1 MTPPTPSSRA
11 SAAAPTVL
19 RATSPGDLLAYVP
32 VVFGFHPTDSVA
44 MLSLGSGAP
53 CHARIDL
60 PVDLDEVRAVTRH
73 LTDAARRNRAD
84 RVAVI
89 VYTDQAS
96 AARRV
101 VERLAT
107 RLARAGIDLVCA
119 VRADGSRWWTLR
131 DAGRGEEGPG
141 TPYDLRTHPFTA
153 QSVLDGTVVLGSRDD
168 LAATLR
174 GDPAEQAHL
183 GRTADDAADRLVD
196 AVRARGARAALVEE
210 GRWAQQRV
218 RAFLADP
225 QPLDDADAARLAV
238 AVLTSIEV
246 RDVAWAE
253 LDQDTAA
260 AHVQLWRDLVR
271 RLPEELR
278 APPAG
283 LLAFAAW
290 QAGHGALAWCAVDV
304 CQAADP
310 DHGLAG
316 LVAQALAGALPP
328 SAWTPLDASVLTLF
342 RPRPEP

>member
-1 MTPPTPSSRA
+1 MPSTPDT
-11 SAAAPTVL
+11 PTVL
-19 RATSPGDLLAYVP
+19 RARTPGDLLAYVP
-32 VVFGFHPTDSVA
+32 VVFGFHPSDSVA
-44 MLSLGSGAP
+44 MLSLGDGAP

-60 PVDLDEVRAVTRH
+60 PTDLDEVRAVTRH
-73 LTDAARRNRAD
+73 LADAARRNRAD

-89 VYTDQAS
+89 VYTEQAP

-101 VERLAT
+101 VQRLAT
-107 RLARAGIDLVCA
+107 RLARAGIELVCA
-119 VRADGSRWWTLR
+119 ARADGQRWWTL
-131 DAGRGEEGPG
+131 DGTGGGGEGPG

-153 QSVLDGTVVLGSRDD
+153 QAVLDGTVVLGSRDD
-168 LAATLR
+168 LAATLQ
-174 GDPAEQAHL
+174 GDRREQERL
-183 GRTADDAADRLVD
+183 GRVADDAADRLVD
-196 AVRARGARAALVEE
+196 AVRTLGPRAALVEE
-210 GRWAQQRV
+210 GRWVQRRV
-218 RAFLADP
+218 RAFLAEP
-225 QPLDDADAARLAV
+225 EPLDDTDAARLAV
-238 AVLTSIEV
+238 AILTSIEV

-253 LDQDTAA
+253 LSRDNAA
-260 AHVQLWRDLVR
+260 GHVRLWRDLVR

-328 SAWTPLDASVLTLF
+328 DAWTPLDASMVTLF
-342 RPRPEP
+342 HPRQDP

>member
-1 MTPPTPSSRA
+1 MTPPSPPTPE
-11 SAAAPTVL
+11 APTIL
-19 RATSPGDLLAYVP
+19 RARTPGDLLAYVP

-44 MLSLGSGAP
+44 MLSLGAGEP

-60 PVDLDEVRAVTRH
+60 PTDLDEVRAVTRH
-73 LTDAARRNRAD
+73 LADAAKRNGAD

-89 VYTDQAS
+89 VYTGSAP

-101 VERLAT
+101 VERLDT
-107 RLARAGIDLVCA
+107 RLQRAGIDLVCA
-119 VRADGSRWWTLR
+119 ARADGGRWWALR
-131 DAGRGEEGPG
+131 DSGRGERGPG

-153 QSVLDGTVVLGSRDD
+153 QAVLDGTVVLGSRDD
-168 LAATLR
+168 LAATLQ
-174 GDPAEQAHL
+174 GDAGEQARL
-183 GRTADDAADRLVD
+183 GLVADDAADRLVD
-196 AVRARGARAALVEE
+196 AVRESGARAALVAE
-210 GRWAQQRV
+210 GRWVRQRV
-218 RAFLADP
+218 RRYLADAG
-225 QPLDDADAARLAV
+225 PLDDDDAARLAV
-238 AVLTSIEV
+238 AILTSIEV

-253 LDQDTAA
+253 LDRDTAA
-260 AHVQLWRDLVR
+260 AHVRLWRDLVR

-310 DHGLAG
+310 AHGLAG

-328 SAWTPLDASVLTLF
+328 SAWTPLDASMVTLF
-342 RPRPEP
+342 HPRSEP